1 MGPPKAHVPGNQFI
15 VDGLQT
21 AIDAKTYDVQQL
33 PRAVT
38 DELKKTKQEA
48 RFAIMALQRALSV
61 IADFSEEIKD
71 ADQLKGVKNVGPGTI
86 KRVKDILENGFAT
99 YTETESVQDPVRSA
113 YGIGPALAG
122 RLEQQGISTVGEL
135 RSAIKNGIV
144 SLPDSAERA
153 LKYYEDLQTTIPR
166 VQMASFESLLR
177 QAFDKMPGHA
187 QGKFAVAGS
196 YRRGKP
202 SSGDVDVLIYCKSRK
217 PDADILNLYQAELES
232 RGLVLERLDH
242 GSNKMTLLI
251 ALPGIQTA
259 RHLDV
264 RVVPLI
270 SWAPAL
276 LYFTGSK
283 DCNIRLRRKAISLG
297 YKLSEWSLEDN
308 KTHEALPV
316 KTERD
321 IFRALDLPYL
331 EPENR

>member
-1 MGPPKAHVPGNQFI
+1 MGPPKALRPENQLL
-15 VDGLQT
+15 VDGLQ
-21 AIDAKTYDVQQL
+21 AAVDAKLNDVHQM
-33 PRAVT
+33 PRAIT
-38 DELKKTKQEA
+38 DELKKAKNEA

-61 IADFSEEIKD
+61 IADFPEEIKD
-71 ADQLKGVKNVGPGTI
+71 AEQLKGIKNVGPGTI
-86 KRVKDILENGFAT
+86 KRVKDILENGFEAVAT
-99 YTETESVQDPVRSA
+99 EMIHDPIRSA
-113 YGIGPALAG
+113 YGIGPALAA
-122 RLEQQGISTVGEL
+122 RLEKQSISNISQL
-135 RSAIKNGIV
+135 RTAIKNGTV
-144 SLPDSAERA
+144 SLSDSAERA
-153 LKYYEDLQTTIPR
+153 LKYYEDLQLAIPR
-166 VQMASFESLLR
+166 VQMVAFESLLK

-187 QGKFAVAGS
+187 QGKFAIAGS
-196 YRRGKP
+196 FRRGKLN
-202 SSGDVDVLIYCKSRK
+202 SGDVDVLLYCKTRK
-217 PDADILNLYQAELES
+217 TDADILDLYQAELVS
-232 RGLVLERLDH
+232 AGLVLERLDH

-251 ALPGIQTA
+251 ALPGIPTA

-297 YKLSEWSLEDN
+297 LKLSEWSLEDI
-308 KTHEALPV
+308 KTHEALSV

>member
-1 MGPPKAHVPGNQFI
+1 MGSPRAHVPANQFI
-15 VDGLQT
+15 VDGLQ
-21 AIDAKTYDVQQL
+21 AAVDAKLHDVQQL

-86 KRVKDILENGFAT
+86 KRVKDILENGFET
-99 YTETESVQDPVRSA
+99 STTESVQDPVRSA

-122 RLEQQGISTVGEL
+122 RLEQQGISTVSQL
-135 RSAIKNGIV
+135 RAAIKSGDV
-144 SLPDSAERA
+144 SLPESAERA
-153 LKYYEDLQTTIPR
+153 LKYYEDLQTAIPR
-166 VQMASFESLLR
+166 VQMVSVECLLR
-177 QAFDKMPGHA
+177 QAFDNLPGHA

-196 YRRGKP
+196 FRRGKM
-202 SSGDVDVLIYCKSRK
+202 SSGDVDVLIYCKTRK
-217 PDADILNLYQAELES
+217 TDADILNLYQAELES
-232 RGLVLERLDH
+232 IGLVLERLDH

-251 ALPGIQTA
+251 ALPGIPIA

-308 KTHEALPV
+308 ETHEALQV